1 MKLVLDTNVLIAAF
15 ISKGVCHHLVEHCLR
30 LHQSLT
36 SEFIL
41 DEVREKLTKKF
52 KYSEEDAIAVIA
64 LLRSRMEVIAPITL
78 TRGICRDPD
87 DEMVLATAVAG
98 EAVCII
104 TGDRDLLV
112 LEQFES
118 IDILSPSQ
126 FASYEGDRE

>member
-41 DEVREKLTKKF
+41 DEVQEKLTKKF

-64 LLRSRMEVIAPITL
+64 LLRSRMEVIAPIPL
-78 TRGICRDPD
+78 TRGICLDNKARHAVSQA
-87 DEMVLATAVAG
+87 VLMIG
-98 EAVCII
+98 EFRYLIC
-104 TGDRDLLV
+104 D
-112 LEQFES
+112 
-118 IDILSPSQ
+118 
-126 FASYEGDRE
+126 